1 MKNDKLK
8 SYSELLDNIAWYNKG
23 DVIELAKMA
32 KKLGRDYMKD
42 LTERKMALITPQK
55 AEKFLAK

>member
-1 MKNDKLK
+1 MKDINT
-8 SYSELLDNIAWYNKG
+8 YSELLDNIAWYNKG
-23 DVIELAKMA
+23 NVIELAKMA

-55 AEKFLAK
+55 AEKFLVK

>member
-55 AEKFLAK
+55 AEKFLVK